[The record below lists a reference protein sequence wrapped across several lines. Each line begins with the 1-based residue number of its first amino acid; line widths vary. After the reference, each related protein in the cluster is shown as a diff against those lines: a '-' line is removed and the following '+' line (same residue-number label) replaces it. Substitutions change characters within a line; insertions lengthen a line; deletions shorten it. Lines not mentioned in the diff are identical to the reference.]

1 MMLTA
6 WLCLI
11 VGALQEPALQPT
23 DSRLERVTVFPR
35 KALVERV
42 FEVSSE
48 RAGEVEVLIGP
59 IPVLAER
66 DSLQVRV
73 LSGEVEVQGLEV
85 RLRNAVAVED
95 ARSRELRAA
104 LGEAHSVRRGIQ
116 TELAGLEARQEVV
129 NALIASVGSG
139 ANARSEEE
147 LDAFMRMIAKRSMAI
162 DTERTAMEERT
173 AAQEAVIDGL
183 NRDLSGRISE
193 TRPVQEL
200 VLPLRFS
207 APGTAQFR
215 LLYLVSSASWEP
227 SYELR
232 VATDLTG
239 VAMSQVARVRQ
250 STGEDWDGVELLLS
264 TSMPSRGL
272 SAPGLPRR
280 IYQLPYTTSPN
291 LNGLAAE
298 AFGTGGDAAALS
310 SGNVAGSSPSARAG
324 SGVVAL
330 FKVSGTRTVRS
341 TGEVAR
347 FQLASLPLDVRPER
361 YVVPSIS
368 DQGWLRAEIRYNGS
382 RPLIPGRGRVYLG
395 GDLLGETVIPLMTTG
410 DRTIVPLGPDPNVQV
425 RFTTVLDERRE
436 PGILSST
443 ARIVRGYQAEI
454 RLDPGAN
461 GSVRVLVEERFPRSR
476 DERVSIKPTRL
487 QPPPLDDDESMLLRE
502 QQGLY
507 RWSFDLAP
515 GATRRLNWGYE
526 VAFDEDLDPVLI
538 ER

>member
-11 VGALQEPALQPT
+11 VGTLQEPALQPT

-48 RAGEVEVLIGP
+48 RAGEVEILIGP

-104 LGEAHSVRRGIQ
+104 LVEAHSMRRGIQ

-139 ANARSEEE
+139 ANARSEEQ
-147 LDAFMRMIAKRSMAI
+147 LDAFMQMIAKRSMAI

-272 SAPGLPRR
+272 AAPGLPRR
-280 IYQLPYTTSPN
+280 IYQLPYTTSPD

-298 AFGTGGDAAALS
+298 AFGTGGNAAALS
-310 SGNVAGSSPSARAG
+310 SGNVAGSSPSARPG

-330 FKVSGTRTVRS
+330 FNVSGTRTVRS

-476 DERVSIKPTRL
+476 DERVSMKPTRL

>member
-11 VGALQEPALQPT
+11 VGTLQEPALQPT

-48 RAGEVEVLIGP
+48 RAGEVEILIGP

-104 LGEAHSVRRGIQ
+104 LDEAHSMRRGIQ

-147 LDAFMRMIAKRSMAI
+147 LDAFMQMIAKRSMAI

-272 SAPGLPRR
+272 AAPGLPRR
-280 IYQLPYTTSPN
+280 IYQLPYTTSPD

-298 AFGTGGDAAALS
+298 AFGTGGNAAALS
-310 SGNVAGSSPSARAG
+310 SGNVAGSSPSARPG

-476 DERVSIKPTRL
+476 DERVSMKPTRL

>member
-1 MMLTA
+1 MA
-6 WLCLI
+6 WLCL
-11 VGALQEPALQPT
+11 VLGGLQEPVLQPT
-23 DSRLERVTVFPR
+23 DSRLERVTVFPN

-48 RAGEVEVLIGP
+48 RAGEVAVLVGP

-104 LGEAHSVRRGIQ
+104 LVQARGVRREIQ
-116 TELAGLEARQEVV
+116 TEMAGLESRQEVI
-129 NALIASVGSG
+129 NALIASVGTGGYAQTDAS
-139 ANARSEEE
+139 
-147 LDAFMRMIAKRSMAI
+147 LDGFLDMIARRSMAL
-162 DTERTAMEERT
+162 DLERTELEARV
-173 AAQEAVIDGL
+173 AAQEEVIEGL
-183 NRDLSGRISE
+183 NRDLSGRNSE
-193 TRPVQEL
+193 ARPVQEL
-200 VLPLRFS
+200 LLPLRFS

-250 STGEDWDGVELLLS
+250 STGEDWEGVELLLS

-272 SAPGLPRR
+272 AAPGLPRR
-280 IYQLPYTTSPN
+280 FYQLPYTTSPD

-298 AFGTGGDAAALS
+298 AFGTGGNTAALS
-310 SGNVAGSSPSARAG
+310 TANVAGSAAAANASG
-324 SGVVAL
+324 GVVAQ

-395 GDLLGETVIPLMTTG
+395 GDLLGETLIPLMAAG
-410 DRTIVPLGPDPNVQV
+410 DRTIVPLGPDPHVQV

-461 GSVRVLVEERFPRSR
+461 ASVRVLVEERFPRSR
-476 DERVSIKPTRL
+476 DERVTIKPTRL
-487 QPPPLDDDESMLLRE
+487 QPPPLDDDEANQLRD

-526 VAFDEDLDPVLI
+526 AAFDEDLDPVLI

>member
-1 MMLTA
+1 MALA
-6 WLCLI
+6 CLI
-11 VGALQEPALQPT
+11 LGAVQEPAPQLV
-23 DSRLERVTVFPR
+23 DSRLERVTVFPQ

-42 FEVSSE
+42 FEVSSD
-48 RAGEVEVLIGP
+48 RVGELEVLVGP

-85 RLRNAVAVED
+85 RMRNAVAVD
-95 ARSRELRAA
+95 DSRSREVRTALLEARA
-104 LGEAHSVRRGIQ
+104 GRRAMQ
-116 TELAGLEARQEVV
+116 TEMAGLESRQEVV
-129 NALIASVGSG
+129 NALIASVGSSQI
-139 ANARSEEE
+139 AADPEA
-147 LDAFMRMIAKRSMAI
+147 LDQFMQMIAQRSMAL
-162 DTERTAMEERT
+162 DEERT
-173 AAQEAVIDGL
+173 AIEQRVAEQEERIEAL
-183 NRDLSGRISE
+183 NRELTSRSSE
-193 TRPVQEL
+193 ARPVQEL
-200 VLPLRFS
+200 VLPLRFA

-215 LLYLVSSASWEP
+215 LLYMTSSASWEP

-250 STGEDWDGVELLLS
+250 STGEDWDAVEILLS

-272 SAPGLPRR
+272 AAPGLPRR
-280 IYQLPYTTSPN
+280 FYQLPFTTSPD
-291 LNGLAAE
+291 LDGLAAE
-298 AFGTGGDAAALS
+298 AFGTGIDAARAA
-310 SGNVAGSSPSARAG
+310 GGVGAGSRDRAQAG
-324 SGVVAL
+324 LGGGVVAQ

-368 DQGWLRAEIRYNGS
+368 DRGWLRAEIRYNGN

-395 GDLLGETVIPLMTTG
+395 GDLLGETSIPLMKTG
-410 DRTIVPLGPDPNVQV
+410 DRTIVSLGPDPNVQV
-425 RFTTVLDERRE
+425 RFTTLLDERRE

-461 GSVRVLVEERFPRSR
+461 GSVRVLMEERFPRSR
-476 DERVSIKPTRL
+476 DERVSVKPTRL
-487 QPPPLDDDESMLLRE
+487 QPAPLDDDVSAELRE
-502 QQGLY
+502 LQGLY
-507 RWSFDLAP
+507 RWSFELAP
-515 GATRRLNWGYE
+515 GATRRINWGYE
-526 VAFDEDLDPVLI
+526 AAFDEDLDPVLI

>member
-1 MMLTA
+1 MLTA

-23 DSRLERVTVFPR
+23 DSRLERVTVFPM

-48 RAGEVEVLIGP
+48 RAGEVVVLVGP

-73 LSGEVEVQGLEV
+73 LSGDVEVQGLEV
-85 RLRNAVAVED
+85 RLRNAVAVDD

-104 LGEAHSVRRGIQ
+104 LDEARGVRRQIQ
-116 TELAGLEARQEVV
+116 TELAGLESRQEVI

-139 ANARSEEE
+139 ANAATEEE
-147 LDAFMRMIAKRSMAI
+147 LDAFMLMIATRSMAI
-162 DTERTAMEERT
+162 DTERTVMEERV
-173 AAQEAVIDGL
+173 AAQEAVIEGL
-183 NRDLSGRISE
+183 NRDLSGRNSE

-200 VLPLRFS
+200 ILPLRFS

-250 STGEDWDGVELLLS
+250 STGEDWEGVELMLS

-272 SAPGLPRR
+272 AAPGLPRR
-280 IYQLPYTTSPN
+280 FYQLPYTTSPN
-291 LNGLAAE
+291 LDGLAAE
-298 AFGTGGDAAALS
+298 AFGTGGNAAALS
-310 SGNVAGSSPSARAG
+310 SGNVASSASNASSG
-324 SGVVAL
+324 SGVVAQ

-395 GDLLGETVIPLMTTG
+395 GDLLGETEIPLMTTG

-461 GSVRVLVEERFPRSR
+461 ASVRVLVEERFPRSR

-487 QPPPLDDDESMLLRE
+487 QPPPLDDDEANQLRE

-515 GATRRLNWGYE
+515 GATRRLNWG
-526 VAFDEDLDPVLI
+526 
-538 ER
+538 

>member
-23 DSRLERVTVFPR
+23 DSRLERVTVFPT

-48 RAGEVEVLIGP
+48 RAGEVAVLVGP

-95 ARSRELRAA
+95 ARSRELRTLLEDAR
-104 LGEAHSVRRGIQ
+104 SVRRKIQ
-116 TELAGLEARQEVV
+116 TEMAGLEARQEVV
-129 NALIASVGSG
+129 NALIASVGSR

-147 LDAFMRMIAKRSMAI
+147 LNAFMQMIAERSMAL
-162 DTERTAMEERT
+162 DVERTELEARV
-173 AAQEAVIDGL
+173 AAQEDVIDGL
-183 NRDLSGRISE
+183 NRDLSGRNSE

-200 VLPLRFS
+200 MLPLRFS
-207 APGTAQFR
+207 GPGTAQFR

-272 SAPGLPRR
+272 AAPGLPRR
-280 IYQLPYTTSPN
+280 FYQLPYTTSPN
-291 LNGLAAE
+291 LDGLAAE
-298 AFGTGGDAAALS
+298 AFGTGGNTAALS
-310 SGNVAGSSPSARAG
+310 SGNVASSASNASSG
-324 SGVVAL
+324 SGVVAQ
-330 FKVSGTRTVRS
+330 FKVFGTRTVRS

-395 GDLLGETVIPLMTTG
+395 GDLLGETVIPLMKTG

-476 DERVSIKPTRL
+476 DERVSLKPTRL
-487 QPPPLDDDESMLLRE
+487 QPPPLDDDEAMRLRE

-526 VAFDEDLDPVLI
+526 AAFDEDLDPVLI